1 MKIYVALFCLKKH
14 FICKGS
20 NQLKPARN
28 FLHVFHIKPI
38 LKGNF
43 IELVTERCSVNSCK
57 RNLHSISGF
66 GRTFKSQTVLEI
78 IFGPKF
84 LLISAKIT

>member
-20 NQLKPARN
+20 NL
-28 FLHVFHIKPI
+28 LHVFHIKPI

-43 IELVTERCSVNSCK
+43 LESVTERCSVNSCQ
-57 RNLHSISGF
+57 RNLHSISRF